1 VEETELYGRIR
12 DIHVVSFKTFNRIKE
27 GSEMKKA
34 KICMVIGL
42 AFSLLVVLALM
53 GVTAAMAAETLK
65 IGNTVPM
72 KSKEGIQIKKWLE
85 LLAERLN
92 KDGGLVVK
100 GVKYNVQIISYDDDY
115 SADTGRAA
123 AERLIY
129 QDKVKHIICQWGS
142 APIVA
147 TLMIAEPNKVLQI
160 ANGMTEKT
168 MEPQWNYFYR
178 TPSLFW
184 INGQQMGFIEEF
196 KKKGHDMSVV
206 IINPDDVTGRGAS
219 KKNEVMFNN
228 IGVKILDQLFYK
240 RGTTDYTPFATKIKS
255 LNPGFVDTGTTI
267 GGAPTL
273 LLAKALYDVGY
284 KGGKIFNNMADTW
297 KEIVDKVGAE
307 AIEGSVGGFKD
318 PREYHTEKWALD
330 LCDAY
335 EKKYGVWETDS
346 VNWING
352 WFALMAAIK
361 KADSL
366 DPDDLT
372 KALHGLEFP
381 GLFAS
386 NRFVARP
393 DMNNPR
399 TCDAVGQQPWGI
411 MKKGKFRVEP
421 IISIDENY
429 RKTVVSNGLEKAFG
443 LK

>member
-1 VEETELYGRIR
+1 
-12 DIHVVSFKTFNRIKE
+12 
-27 GSEMKKA
+27 MKKLLVL
-34 KICMVIGL
+34 KVMGL
-42 AFSLLVVLALM
+42 ALILLALM
-53 GVTAAMAAETLK
+53 VFSSVAVAGSDKTLK

-72 KSKEGIQIKKWLE
+72 KAKEGIQIKKWLE

-92 KDGGLVVK
+92 QDGGLVVK

-160 ANGMTEKT
+160 GNGMTEKT
-168 MEPQWNYFYR
+168 METQWNYYYR

-184 INGQQMGFIEEF
+184 INGQQVEWVEEF
-196 KKKGHDMSVV
+196 KKRGLPMSVV
-206 IINPDDVTGRGAS
+206 MINPDDVTGRGAT
-219 KKNEVMFNN
+219 KKNEMLFNN

-284 KGGKIFNNMADTW
+284 KGGKFFNNMADTW

-307 AIEGSVGGFKD
+307 AIEGAVGGFKD
-318 PREYHTEKWALD
+318 PREYRTEKWALE

-372 KALHGLEFP
+372 RALDGLKFP
-381 GLFAS
+381 GLYVNS
-386 NRFVARP
+386 KFVSRP

-399 TCDAVGQQPWGI
+399 TCDAVGQQIWGK
-411 MKKGKFRVEP
+411 MTNGKFRVMP
-421 IISIDENY
+421 IISIEENY
-429 RKTVVSNGLEKAFG
+429 KQSVVSYGLEKAFG
-443 LK
+443 LQ

>member
-1 VEETELYGRIR
+1 
-12 DIHVVSFKTFNRIKE
+12 
-27 GSEMKKA
+27 MKQS
-34 KICMVIGL
+34 KICMVIGFAIFLLGAL
-42 AFSLLVVLALM
+42 APSGM
-53 GVTAAMAAETLK
+53 TAAVAAETLK

-92 KDGGLVVK
+92 RDGGLVVK

-129 QDKVKHIICQWGS
+129 QDKVRHIICQWGS

-168 MEPQWNYFYR
+168 MEHQWNYFYR

-184 INGQQMGFIEEF
+184 INGQQMGFLEEF
-196 KKKGHDMSVV
+196 KTKGLPMSVV
-206 IINPDDVTGRGAS
+206 IINPDDVTGRGAG
-219 KKNEVMFNN
+219 KKNEAFYNN
-228 IGVKILDQLFYK
+228 TGVKILDQLFYK

-307 AIEGSVGGFKD
+307 AIEGAVGGFKD
-318 PREYHTEKWALD
+318 PREYRTEKWALE

-372 KALHGLEFP
+372 RALDGLEFP
-381 GLFAS
+381 ALYANNKFFS
-386 NRFVARP
+386 RP

-399 TCDAVGQQPWGI
+399 TCDAVGQQIWGI
-411 MKKGKFRVEP
+411 MKKGKFQVMP
-421 IISIDENY
+421 IISIEENY
-429 RKTVVSNGLEKAFG
+429 MKSVRSYGLEKAFG
-443 LK
+443 LQ